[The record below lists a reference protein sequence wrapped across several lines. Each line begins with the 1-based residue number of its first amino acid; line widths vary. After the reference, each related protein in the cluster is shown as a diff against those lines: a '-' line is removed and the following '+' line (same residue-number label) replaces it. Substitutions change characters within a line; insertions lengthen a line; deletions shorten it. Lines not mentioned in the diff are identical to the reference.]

1 MHNASEP
8 IHRKEHASV
17 EMQASPE
24 LTGSGDESN
33 RQDIAASGKF
43 VPFFSKVSRTHER
56 ARGPS
61 LVFFG
66 VDKRGEN

>member
-8 IHRKEHASV
+8 IQGKEHASV

-33 RQDIAASGKF
+33 RQDIAASGKV
-43 VPFFSKVSRTHER
+43 VPFFSKVCR
-56 ARGPS
+56 AHRDSAWP
-61 LVFFG
+61 
-66 VDKRGEN
+66 